1 MAFDRLR
8 LMQRAWRYRL
18 RHDPAEI
25 RFLLDTLRRGDTAI
39 DVGAHKGAYTWW
51 MARAVGRAG
60 RVFAFEPQPELA
72 QRLRRQLTGPRWAHV
87 STEAAAVSERAGE
100 LDLYVP
106 DAAPSP
112 GASLEAARS
121 ADARRTHR
129 VRVVTLDEHIPA
141 GLRVGL
147 IKVDVEGHELSVFR
161 GAQRLLTTS
170 RPALLFECE
179 ARHHRGDAIESVFAH
194 LRGLG
199 YVGSFFW
206 RGRRLPLEQFRA
218 EVHQVEGREPYAN
231 NFAFTASG
239 DG

>member
-25 RFLLDTLRRGDTAI
+25 RFLLDTLGRGEAAI

-60 RVFAFEPQPELA
+60 RVFSFEPQPELA
-72 QRLRRQLTGPRWAHV
+72 DRLRRQLTGPRWAHV
-87 STEAAAVSERAGE
+87 SIEAAAVSDRAGE

-106 DAAPSP
+106 DDAPSP
-112 GASLEAARS
+112 GASLESARS
-121 ADARRTHR
+121 AGAKRTHR
-129 VRVVTLDEHIPA
+129 VRVVTLDGHIPA
-141 GLRVGL
+141 EVRVHF

-161 GAQRLLTTS
+161 GAQRLLTTD

-179 ARHHRGDAIESVFAH
+179 ARHHGGGAIEGVFDH

-199 YVGSFFW
+199 YKGSFFW
-206 RGRRLPLEQFRA
+206 RSRRLPLEQFRA
-218 EVHQVEGREPYAN
+218 EMHQVEGRGPYAN
-231 NFAFTASG
+231 NFAFTHPRG
-239 DG
+239 G